1 MNPGTTFAKTDRGK
15 TEMAERS
22 GNLTPVQRRLLILI
36 DGKKS
41 ENELAAFA
49 RGGELDDALEQ
60 LLELGLIE
68 PTSQLAALQP
78 IAAEGF
84 VAAMEAEPPRAA
96 TSVPEFHKVRDEVSR
111 FVADRLGHAGEP
123 ICAAIDR
130 CASPADLRK
139 LLRGI
144 EIFVSQRLNPEAA
157 HALVQRFG
165 ALLL

>member
-1 MNPGTTFAKTDRGK
+1 MNPGTTFAKTDKGK
-15 TEMAERS
+15 VEMAERS
-22 GNLTPVQRRLLILI
+22 GNLTAVQRRLLILI

-60 LLELGLIE
+60 LVRLGLIE

-78 IAAEGF
+78 IVAEGF
-84 VAAMEAEPPRAA
+84 VAATQAEPPRAA
-96 TSVPEFHKVRDEVSR
+96 TSVPEFEKVRDEASR
-111 FVADRLGHAGEP
+111 FVADQLGQAAEP
-123 ICAAIDR
+123 ICGAIDR
-130 CASPADLRK
+130 CTSPAELRK
-139 LLRGI
+139 LLRGV
-144 EIFVSQRLNPEAA
+144 EIFVSQRRGAEAA